1 MSDLTSPRR
10 EVLATLGRRLEA
22 DEPTVLATVVGVEG
36 SAYRRAGAKAV
47 VDPDREEPVGAI
59 TASCLVD
66 EVQGLAAD
74 VLADGDPRVERFDL
88 TGDGDEWGFGLGC
101 NGVIDVALEPVDD
114 SLAPA
119 VETFQDGRDV
129 VLATVVGGDDDR
141 LGVGD
146 RSYLAG
152 PDEPAPFAG
161 RGTLPDDVRES
172 LLEAVGNGTDDRGRL
187 EDVGSGV
194 VDLETDRGSAAVF
207 VDRIAALPELVVVG
221 TGQDVRPVVDL
232 ARNVDFRVTVAGFRG
247 AAATEAR
254 FPAADRV
261 VATSPARIAR
271 DLTPDERTYV
281 VLLTHNFVDDRI
293 ALEELIETAVPYVG
307 IMGPRERFEDMCEA
321 IEGEGRTLPDAQRAR
336 IYTPVGLDVGADT
349 PYEVAH
355 SIVAEVLAVHNGRA
369 GGHLRDVGGP
379 IHERS
384 PSVDPEDASPTVRPE
399 D

>member
-1 MSDLTSPRR
+1 
-10 EVLATLGRRLEA
+10 VLA
-22 DEPTVLATVVGVEG
+22 EG
-36 SAYRRAGAKAV
+36 K
-47 VDPDREEPVGAI
+47 
-59 TASCLVD
+59 
-66 EVQGLAAD
+66 
-74 VLADGDPRVERFDL
+74 PRVERFDL

-101 NGVIDVALEPVDD
+101 NGVIDVLLEPVDD

-119 VETFQDGRDV
+119 VGTFEDGRDV
-129 VLATVVGGDDDR
+129 ALATVVGGDDDR
-141 LGVGD
+141 LAVGD
-146 RSYLAG
+146 RAYLAA
-152 PDEPAPFAG
+152 PDEPASFAD
-161 RGTLPDDVRES
+161 RHALPADV
-172 LLEAVGNGTDDRGRL
+172 LEALREVVGNGTDESGAAIG
-187 EDVGSGV
+187 DVGSGV
-194 VDLETDRGSAAVF
+194 VELETDRGTAAVF

-261 VATSPARIAR
+261 VATSPARITR
-271 DLTPDERTYV
+271 DVTVDDRTYV

-307 IMGPRERFEDMCEA
+307 IMGPRERFEEMQEA
-321 IEGEGRTLPDAQRAR
+321 IAEGGQALSEADRDR

-355 SIVAEVLAVHNGRA
+355 SVVAEVLAVHNGRG
-369 GGHLRDVGGP
+369 GGHLRDVDGP

-384 PSVDPEDASPTVRPE
+384 PPVDPEEPSARVRPE